1 MGKQKR
7 TEQVYSDNKVYS
19 DDKIVCREK
28 SQWSMVGDRMPCE
41 MH

>member
-19 DDKIVCREK
+19 DDKIDWQREI
-28 SQWSMVGDRMPCE
+28 SMEYGW
-41 MH
+41 